1 MQADLTVFRID
12 KGSFMYLDSK
22 KENREFLRKGCCGVC
37 LPRLQGL
44 SVPDVKPDAIPE
56 RKYEQGQG

>member
-44 SVPDVKPDAIPE
+44 SVPDVNLKRIHDK
-56 RKYEQGQG
+56 R